1 MKTKGKSSVLFILCT
16 VAIIAFT
23 ILGFNGLEVAG
34 WKVKS
39 FNEMITK
46 GLDLQGGVSVT
57 MEIQEDEVSKEDL
70 EKTKQ
75 SLELRVNKI
84 GVSETAVSTEGDK
97 RIRIEIPGKYD
108 SAGIVDDLSK
118 TGELTFKSPE
128 GDVLLTGQ
136 DVEKASVTSDPTTGK
151 PQVSLELTSEGQ
163 PKFAEATQKYLGK
176 QISINMDD
184 QQLSNPRVDTVINEG
199 KASIT
204 GQSSLDE
211 AKKLAGLIN
220 AGALPVTVKA
230 VQVETVGAELG
241 ATAFPNALKAGAI
254 GIGLVYLFMIA
265 FYRRLGII
273 SAITMTFYTSLTL
286 LIFGEV
292 GAALTLPGI
301 AAFLLTI
308 GVAVDANVLMFERIR
323 EELKK
328 GISSKAAVKKGFDE
342 ALSSIV
348 DSNLTTIIASLVLY
362 FFGTGS
368 VKGFAVTLMI
378 GVVVSLF
385 TALVVT
391 RFMLNKAVE
400 AGLLS
405 KLSHFRV
412 KRG

>member
-16 VAIIAFT
+16 IAIIAFAF
-23 ILGFNGLEVAG
+23 IGFNGLEIGG

-39 FNEMITK
+39 FNDTITK

-57 MEIQEDEVSKEDL
+57 MEIQDENVSKSDL

-75 SLELRVNKI
+75 QLELRVNKI
-84 GVSETAVSTEGDK
+84 GVSETVVSTEGDR
-97 RIRIEIPGKYD
+97 RIRVEIPGKYD

-118 TGELTFKSPE
+118 TGQLTFKSPE
-128 GDVLLTGQ
+128 GEVLLTGQ
-136 DVEKASVTSDPTTGK
+136 DVEKASVTSNPETGS
-151 PQVSLELTSEGQ
+151 PEVSLELTSEGQ
-163 PKFAEATQKYLGK
+163 PKFAAATEKYIGK
-176 QISINMDD
+176 QISINMDE
-184 QQLSNPRVDTVINEG
+184 QQLSNPRVDSVITQG

-204 GQSSLDE
+204 GQSSLEE

-230 VQVETVGAELG
+230 ASVETVGADLG
-241 ATAFPNALKAGAI
+241 ATAFPNAIKAGII

-265 FYRRLGII
+265 FYRRLGVI
-273 SAITMTFYTSLTL
+273 SAITMTFYIAMTL

-328 GISSKAAVKKGFDE
+328 GISPKAAVKKGFDE

-348 DSNLTTIIASLVLY
+348 DSNVTTIIASLVLY

-378 GVVVSLF
+378 GVLVSLF
-385 TALVVT
+385 TALVIT
-391 RFMLNKAVE
+391 RFMMNRAVD

>member
-1 MKTKGKSSVLFILCT
+1 MKTKGKSSVLFILST
-16 VAIIAFT
+16 IAIIAFAF
-23 ILGFNGLEVAG
+23 IGVNGLEVG
-34 WKVKS
+34 DWKVKS
-39 FNEMITK
+39 FNDTITK

-57 MEIQEDEVSKEDL
+57 MEIQDEDISKADL

-75 SLELRVNKI
+75 QLELRVNKI
-84 GVSETAVSTEGDK
+84 GVSETVVSTEGDR
-97 RIRIEIPGKYD
+97 RIRVEIPGQYD
-108 SAGIVDDLSK
+108 SAGIVDSLSK
-118 TGELTFKSPE
+118 TGELTFKSPDGE
-128 GDVLLTGQ
+128 VLLTGQ
-136 DVEKASVTSDPTTGK
+136 DIEKASVTSDSQTGK
-151 PQVSLELTSEGQ
+151 PEVSLELTSEGQ
-163 PKFAEATQKYLGK
+163 PKFAAATEKYLGK

-184 QQLSNPRVDTVINEG
+184 QQLSNPRVDTVITQG

-204 GQSSLDE
+204 GQSSLEE

-230 VQVETVGAELG
+230 ASVETVGADLG
-241 ATAFPNALKAGAI
+241 TTAFPNAIKAGII

-265 FYRRLGII
+265 FYRRLGVI
-273 SAITMTFYTSLTL
+273 SAITMTFYIAMTL
-286 LIFGEV
+286 LIFGEI

-328 GISSKAAVKKGFDE
+328 GISPKTAVKKGFNE

-348 DSNLTTIIASLVLY
+348 DSNVTTIIAAIVLY
-362 FFGTGS
+362 AFGTGS

-378 GVVVSLF
+378 GVLVSLF
-385 TALVVT
+385 TALVIT
-391 RFMLNKAVE
+391 KFMMNKAVD